1 VDEQALQHNFV
12 SCDDFAGSAPAKTRR
27 TKSILEVY
35 RDYAGEQTAKARLP
49 PEHAALIPVSKRQ
62 PAAAVQNQI
71 KLICLVEC

>member
-1 VDEQALQHNFV
+1 MALPDRRRQKHVEQNQY
-12 SCDDFAGSAPAKTRR
+12 
-27 TKSILEVY
+27 LEVY